1 MLRSVLKT
9 ISLMTLLVI
18 FAQPTHAQL
27 GLSAGM
33 NFEQFSDIET
43 NSFNATFNNATG
55 YHIGVFY
62 DLGAGSF
69 AVRPGVYFRN
79 IQNLETTLLGSTES
93 FDLNMIEVPLDFRF
107 RIGASS
113 ILVPYVSAG
122 PVVTFS
128 SSSNTDFD
136 SAIKDLYVAAN
147 ASAGFEV
154 NLAGIRLFPEFRYG
168 FGITSITPASEPFS
182 IGSANFTPLSG
193 STVNNYMIR
202 LGLGL

>member
-1 MLRSVLKT
+1 MVRSVLKT
-9 ISLMTLLVI
+9 ISLMALLVI
-18 FAQPTHAQL
+18 ISQPASAQL

-79 IQNLETTLLGSTES
+79 IQNIETTLLGATES
-93 FDLNMIEVPLDFRF
+93 FDLNMIEVPLDLRFRF
-107 RIGASS
+107 ASGS
-113 ILVPYVSAG
+113 FLVPYVSAG

-136 SAIKDLYVAAN
+136 TAINDLYVAAN
-147 ASAGFEV
+147 ASAGFEFKI
-154 NLAGIRLFPEFRYG
+154 AGIKLFPEFRYG

-182 IGSANFTPLSG
+182 IGNTNFTPVAG
-193 STVNNYMIR
+193 STVNNYMLR